1 MLFCATFELK
11 SHTNSS
17 LLLQIVMHI
26 KFLAY
31 FWCTV

>member
-26 KFLAY
+26 TF
-31 FWCTV
+31 